1 MSSGIMKLI
10 RPAAA
15 VAAIV
20 SFFFLNLE
28 SAAQAASTDARA
40 ADRVAIEQTMAA
52 FTNAWNAHDAHAFTL
67 PFTPDADFTNVLGA
81 TAQGRAGIESFH
93 APMFATI
100 FKASHLT
107 GVVRSIRFLTA
118 ELAAVDVDWQM
129 AGAESPSGNPAG
141 LRKGLLDW
149 IMQRQSDGS
158 WLIAIMHNTNLP
170 SGNATPPHHSETTR
184 QFLYVR
190 AASATA
196 AATDSIMVGR

>member
-20 SFFFLNLE
+20 SFFFLNGE
-28 SAAQAASTDARA
+28 SEAQVGSTDATA
-40 ADRVAIEQTMAA
+40 AGRVAIGQTMAA
-52 FTNAWNAHDAHAFTL
+52 FMNAWNAHDAHAFALT
-67 PFTPDADFTNVLGA
+67 FTPDADFTNVLGA
-81 TAQGRAGIESFH
+81 TAHGRAGIESFH
-93 APMFATI
+93 TPMFATI

-107 GVVRSIRFLTA
+107 GVIRSIRFFTA

-129 AGAESPSGNPAG
+129 AGAQSPDGSPAG

-170 SGNATPPHHSETTR
+170 AGNATPPK
-184 QFLYVR
+184 
-190 AASATA
+190 
-196 AATDSIMVGR
+196 